1 MLYRIIIAGSR
12 DFTDYEKLCSACD
25 AIITGLTA
33 NDAQS
38 EIVIISGGARGADKL
53 AEQYAREKKYK
64 NNIIKAEWDRYGK
77 KAGYLRN
84 AVMADKAT
92 ARNGQGYLIAFWDGK
107 SHGTRHM
114 IDIAEKKKMHVSIIG
129 F

>member
-38 EIVIISGGARGADKL
+38 EMIWI
-53 AEQYAREKKYK
+53 
-64 NNIIKAEWDRYGK
+64 DR
-77 KAGYLRN
+77 
-84 AVMADKAT
+84 
-92 ARNGQGYLIAFWDGK
+92 DGNRFK
-107 SHGTRHM
+107 SHDKYGICLAPTSFDLGVTDEYTLFCQ
-114 IDIAEKKKMHVSIIG
+114 IVSGSPDYSPWSDTKIFRNIY
-129 F
+129 